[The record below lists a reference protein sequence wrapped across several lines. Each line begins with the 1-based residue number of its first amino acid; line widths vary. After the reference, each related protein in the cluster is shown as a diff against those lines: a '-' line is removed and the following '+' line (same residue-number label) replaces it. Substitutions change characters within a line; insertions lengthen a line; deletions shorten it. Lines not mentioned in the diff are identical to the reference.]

1 MRKGG
6 GNGGGSVPIS
16 DMQVSSHDGT
26 CWYDLEISFTGAI
39 CGFSLARAIALISA
53 MYRPMYLDINTRT
66 SPPPPVL
73 YLSGVVDTM
82 VAVSLPS

>member
-53 MYRPMYLDINTRT
+53 MYRPMYLDINTRI
-66 SPPPPVL
+66 PPGIISFRGCRHHGRRKP
-73 YLSGVVDTM
+73 T
-82 VAVSLPS
+82 